1 MQTAA
6 QRCGWEEGLRCSSPA
21 LCWSGETV
29 AQLHA
34 WPCSAGSREGV
45 VGILAKTGLD
55 GLVSVV
61 TAVPT
66 CECWARVVVNLT

>member
-6 QRCGWEEGLRCSSPA
+6 QRCGWEEGLQCSSAAP
-21 LCWSGETV
+21 CWSGETV

-34 WPCSAGSREGV
+34 WTWSAGCHEGV

-61 TAVPT
+61 TAVPR